1 MKWSRKYTVVV
12 FTYNIGV
19 RQWESLSPFH
29 FAMYLNDLE
38 EVLDL
43 NGVNGINDGLI
54 YCYMQVISSYSRISM
69 A

>member
-1 MKWSRKYTVVV
+1 MD
-12 FTYNIGV
+12 
-19 RQWESLSPFH
+19 
-29 FAMYLNDLE
+29 LNDLE